1 MNASRSARAS
11 SILMW
16 TGHAAAFIG
25 FALGYNEIN
34 PVRGLRW
41 VALLSVGVFGVCIFA
56 SEMLDRRSDAGIEVG
71 LAHLAWGAVAIVT
84 VVRLS
89 TVSAQVAVCV
99 VDAAFLAMLAVMHV
113 VVMFKPVDRPERSAM
128 VAPILEAVMSSA
140 IFWFALT
147 ALRATVR

>member
-1 MNASRSARAS
+1 MNVSRSARAS

-25 FALGYNEIN
+25 FALGYNEVN

-56 SEMLDRRSDAGIEVG
+56 SRCWSAEATPQVG

-113 VVMFKPVDRPERSAM
+113 VVMSKLVDRPERSAM
-128 VAPILEAVMSSA
+128 VAPILEAGDVVGDLLVRA
-140 IFWFALT
+140 H

>member
-56 SEMLDRRSDAGIEVG
+56 SEMLQSAAATPASRWDSRISRGARS
-71 LAHLAWGAVAIVT
+71 
-84 VVRLS
+84 
-89 TVSAQVAVCV
+89 
-99 VDAAFLAMLAVMHV
+99 
-113 VVMFKPVDRPERSAM
+113 RS
-128 VAPILEAVMSSA
+128 
-140 IFWFALT
+140 
-147 ALRATVR
+147 